1 MNDYSKPDFYANK
14 AKLDGY
20 VARSVYKLEEIN
32 AKFKLI
38 KPGQTILDLGSAPGS
53 WSQYVSSII
62 GDNGKIVGVD
72 YKDMRVSMPS
82 AIFLKGDFYS
92 DEIRSQL
99 AEYAPF
105 NGIISDMAPDTE
117 GDKITDCFRSSELV
131 WKSLNFAYDY
141 LKRGGYF
148 IAKIFQG
155 GDEKEIMKE
164 IKSAFKEAKWF
175 KPASSR
181 KISYEIFVVGEN
193 FISNPNKNKALDDDN
208 DLEKLNNS
216 DGYMPW

>member
-32 AKFKLI
+32 NKFKLI
-38 KPGQTILDLGSAPGS
+38 KPGQNILDLGSAPGS
-53 WSQYVSSII
+53 WSQYASSIV

-72 YKDMRVSMPS
+72 YKDMRVSMS
-82 AIFLKGDFYS
+82 NAIFFKGDFYS
-92 DEIRSQL
+92 DDIKARL

-117 GDKITDCFRSSELV
+117 GDKITDYFRSSDLV
-131 WKSLNFAYDY
+131 WSSLNFAYDY
-141 LKRGGYF
+141 LKKGGYF

-164 IKSAFKEAKWF
+164 LKSAFKTAKWF

-181 KISYEIFVVGEN
+181 KISYEIFIVGEN
-193 FISNPNKNKALDDDN
+193 FTSIPSKNKALDDD
-208 DLEKLNNS
+208 LEGVNTPP